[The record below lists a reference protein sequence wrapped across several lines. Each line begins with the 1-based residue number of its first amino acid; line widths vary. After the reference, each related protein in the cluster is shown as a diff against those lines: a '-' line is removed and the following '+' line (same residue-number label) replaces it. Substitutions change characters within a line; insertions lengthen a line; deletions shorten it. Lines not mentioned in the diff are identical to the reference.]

1 MRDSR
6 GSEANQ
12 DVIPLVVV
20 KLDLNG
26 ADRLDDVRKARYAT
40 GKRTRRFRAP
50 T

>member
-12 DVIPLVVV
+12 NVIPLVAVQ
-20 KLDLNG
+20 LDLTG

-40 GKRTRRFRAP
+40 GKRTRRLRNP